1 MRLSK
6 QTSDAVKVLVCCYRS
21 EAQLTKIAIIA
32 EELGLTKQMA
42 LKLSNILAQAGFL
55 DTVRGPNGGVRL
67 SQSAHSSTLGEI
79 VRKIETR
86 PGGNTKNLRG
96 SPLEAYLDEAFEAFL
111 DVLDQHT
118 LANLAANAAT
128 LNTAPKKPASKRKTP
143 SAKRS
148 AARI

>member
-6 QTSDAVKVLVCCYRS
+6 QTSDAVKVLVCCHRS
-21 EAQLTKIAIIA
+21 AAKLTKIAIIA

-67 SQSAHSSTLGEI
+67 SQSAHPSTLGQI

-86 PGGNTKNLRG
+86 PGGNTKNLQG

-111 DVLDQHT
+111 HVLDQHT

-128 LNTAPKKPASKRKTP
+128 LNTAPQKPASKRKTP